1 MVPNGI
7 THQVVTDDTEGVGA
21 ILDWLLLGQG
31 LECLISSFQ
40 SETRCGFAKS
50 AKC

>member
-21 ILDWLLLGQG
+21 ILDWLRLHLT
-31 LECLISSFQ
+31 LI
-40 SETRCGFAKS
+40 TYTDAV
-50 AKC
+50 

>member
-21 ILDWLLLGQG
+21 ILDWLRLALA
-31 LECLISSFQ
+31 LNLSCLRTMYYVFG
-40 SETRCGFAKS
+40 TRMA
-50 AKC
+50 